1 MRWSPRLAGCLVAVA
16 ALAAPS
22 AGLAHSEL
30 RSAEPPPGARLASV
44 PASVRLVFSA
54 PVEEAFLRLRVVADD
69 GTVVSGPARRD
80 PRDSRAIVAPGLRL
94 SVQGPLRVEWR
105 VLSQDGHP
113 GGGAFVLGVGAEPSP
128 VTDDDVVRRDLG
140 PLPVAARL
148 LALAGPLG
156 ALGLLALA
164 IGVVGPAVRA
174 GGISVPGEPPAR
186 SERFVAHARAAL
198 DRRGSGWWIA
208 WWVMVGAQAVG
219 LALAPAALLWGLR
232 EDAGELGRLLG
243 DTRFGEGWWG
253 QVVALLLLLVMSV
266 VVRRRVAGRA
276 PPLDPRLLVLGLG
289 PLVALWSISDSG
301 HASTGADATLNVA
314 IDLVHSVATAAW
326 FGGLLGLAVLVIP
339 ALAGLADDDR
349 VRLAAAVVVRFSAL
363 ALTAVAVLVVT
374 GVYRALAEVSVG
386 ELATSAYGRALLVK
400 LGLFAVL
407 LVGGAYNRMIVHP
420 RLERAALG
428 LDPSDRGAA
437 AALRMSVRAELVLA
451 AALLVS
457 VAVLVSL
464 PPPG

>member
-44 PASVRLVFSA
+44 PASVRLVFSS

-80 PRDSRAIVAPGLRL
+80 PRDARAIIAPGLRL
-94 SVQGPLRVEWR
+94 SVEGPLRVEWR
-105 VLSQDGHP
+105 VLSRDGHP
-113 GGGAFVLGVGAEPSP
+113 TGGAFALGVGVAPAP
-128 VTDDDVVRRDLG
+128 VSDGDVVRDDLG
-140 PLPVAARL
+140 PLPVASRL

-156 ALGLLALA
+156 ALGLIALA
-164 IGVVGPAVRA
+164 IGVVGPAVRS
-174 GGISVPGEPPAR
+174 GGISVPGEPRAR
-186 SERFVAHARAAL
+186 SKRLAAQARDAL
-198 DRRGSGWWIA
+198 GRRGPSWWIA
-208 WWVMVGAQAVG
+208 VWAMAGAQAVG

-232 EDAGELGRLLG
+232 EDTGELGRLLS
-243 DTRFGEGWWG
+243 DTRFGAGWWVQVAG
-253 QVVALLLLLVMSV
+253 LLMLVVASIA
-266 VVRRRVAGRA
+266 VRWRITGRA

-289 PLVALWSISDSG
+289 PLVALWSISDAG
-301 HASTGADATLNVA
+301 HASTGGDATLNVA
-314 IDLVHSVATAAW
+314 IDLIHSVATAVW
-326 FGGLLGLAVLVIP
+326 LGGLLGLAVLAIP

-349 VRLAAAVVVRFSAL
+349 VRFAAAVVVRFSAL

-386 ELATSAYGRALLVK
+386 ELASTAYGRALLVK

-407 LVGGAYNRMIVHP
+407 LLGGAYNRMIVHP

-437 AALRMSVRAELVLA
+437 AALRVSVRAELVLA

>member
-1 MRWSPRLAGCLVAVA
+1 
-16 ALAAPS
+16 
-22 AGLAHSEL
+22 
-30 RSAEPPPGARLASV
+30 
-44 PASVRLVFSA
+44 
-54 PVEEAFLRLRVVADD
+54 
-69 GTVVSGPARRD
+69 
-80 PRDSRAIVAPGLRL
+80 
-94 SVQGPLRVEWR
+94 
-105 VLSQDGHP
+105 
-113 GGGAFVLGVGAEPSP
+113 
-128 VTDDDVVRRDLG
+128 
-140 PLPVAARL
+140 
-148 LALAGPLG
+148 
-156 ALGLLALA
+156 
-164 IGVVGPAVRA
+164 
-174 GGISVPGEPPAR
+174 VPGEPPAR